1 MARAP
6 LRFAFTIRAL
16 QVFRLRPMHSTPSAP
31 PSAGELPADNGT
43 TDEPSAPVAESAAAP
58 ASAPTSAA
66 SAAPAT
72 ATLSPAECAAQLKQ
86 RFPALFGGGF
96 KPLKLRIQADIQE
109 RAPGVFS
116 KQALSAFFRRHTG
129 STGYLIAMSRASH
142 RIDLD
147 GQPSGEVSDEHRNAA
162 IEELARRRALHQA
175 REEQVEDARRKRAAL
190 LRDFETTTLTRTNF
204 CALKGIAPEAL
215 DALLDTARKER
226 QERMRERPP
235 AGPQRRERRPEPGR
249 RPQR

>member
-1 MARAP
+1 
-6 LRFAFTIRAL
+6 
-16 QVFRLRPMHSTPSAP
+16 MHSTLPVP
-31 PSAGELPADNGT
+31 PSADALPADIG
-43 TDEPSAPVAESAAAP
+43 APEQPPAAAADGAAAP
-58 ASAPTSAA
+58 A
-66 SAAPAT
+66 AAPA
-72 ATLSPAECAAQLKQ
+72 AVAPRTLSPADCAAQLKQ

-96 KPLKLRIQADIQE
+96 KPLKLRIQADIQQ

-116 KQALSAFFRRHTG
+116 KQALSAFLRRHTG

-142 RIDLD
+142 RVDLD
-147 GQPSGEVSDEHRNAA
+147 GQRSGEVSEEHRNAA

-215 DALLDTARKER
+215 DALLETARKEQQAR
-226 QERMRERPP
+226 QSRMREHPP
-235 AGPQRRERRPEPGR
+235 TGPQRHDRRPEPGR

>member
-1 MARAP
+1 
-6 LRFAFTIRAL
+6 
-16 QVFRLRPMHSTPSAP
+16 MHPTPSAP
-31 PSAGELPADNGT
+31 PSADELPADRGT
-43 TDEPSAPVAESAAAP
+43 PDESSAPQAESAAVPAP
-58 ASAPTSAA
+58 ASAPAPPGA
-66 SAAPAT
+66 PAAP
-72 ATLSPAECAAQLKQ
+72 TLSPAECAAQLKQ

-215 DALLDTARKER
+215 DALLDTARKEQQER
-226 QERMRERPP
+226 QSRMRERAP

>member
-1 MARAP
+1 M
-6 LRFAFTIRAL
+6 
-16 QVFRLRPMHSTPSAP
+16 P
-31 PSAGELPADNGT
+31 PSADELPADNGI
-43 TDEPSAPVAESAAAP
+43 TDEPTAPDAESAAAP
-58 ASAPTSAA
+58 AALPA
-66 SAAPAT
+66 SATSTAPAVP
-72 ATLSPAECAAQLKQ
+72 TLSPAECAAQLKQ

-116 KQALSAFFRRHTG
+116 KQALSAFLRRHTG

-162 IEELARRRALHQA
+162 IEELARRRSLHQA

-190 LRDFETTTLTRTNF
+190 LRDFEATTLTRTNF

-215 DALLDTARKER
+215 DALLDTARKEQ
-226 QERMRERPP
+226 QERQMHMRERPP